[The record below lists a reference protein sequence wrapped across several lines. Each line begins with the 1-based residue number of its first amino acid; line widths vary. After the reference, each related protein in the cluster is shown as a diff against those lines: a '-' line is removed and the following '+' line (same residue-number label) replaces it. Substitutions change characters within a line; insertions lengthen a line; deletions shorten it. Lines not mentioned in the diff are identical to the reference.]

1 MFQLIGYMNNF
12 KASGQT
18 SHALNR
24 SKRLQVAER
33 LIIEE
38 SAKVVKIAIVN
49 KGHKN
54 GEEIHVIFNN
64 GIVKVYNARTHKFIT
79 VLIARV
85 PQIERYKIRVTKTM
99 RKKINLHIKQRY
111 NHIEF

>member
-1 MFQLIGYMNNF
+1 MFQLIGYMETF
-12 KASGQT
+12 TASGQT
-18 SHALNR
+18 SHAVKR

-38 SAKVVKIAIVN
+38 SAKVVKIAVVN

-64 GIVKVYNARTHKFIT
+64 GIVKIYNAHTRKFIT

-85 PQIERYKIRVTKTM
+85 PQVKRYKIKVTKTM
-99 RKKINLHIKQRY
+99 KNKIKSHVKNGY
-111 NHIEF
+111 NNIAF